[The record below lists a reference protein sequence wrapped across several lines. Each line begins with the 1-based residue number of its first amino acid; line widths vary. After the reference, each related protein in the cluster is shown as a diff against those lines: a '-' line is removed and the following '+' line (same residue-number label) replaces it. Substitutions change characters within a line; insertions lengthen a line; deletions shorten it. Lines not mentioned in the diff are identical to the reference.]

1 VTNYGR
7 LKILIYYLPTPNR
20 PDKVKQKKPNLRFA
34 LIAALS
40 ILSLTSIG
48 RGVLKHRAQTSKNKN
63 TIRFSAA
70 ESRNWGIA
78 NTRGDSHIHALD
90 AWKLEQ
96 GSKRILVA
104 VIDTGIDPN
113 HPDLKANIYRNQK
126 GHYGWNFVTNQPDPF
141 DDHGHGTHVA
151 GIVGAT
157 ANAATGVSGVSQH
170 VSIMAVKYYSDRNS
184 GAVNLKNTIKAI
196 EYAVNEGAR
205 IINYSGGGPEFSR
218 DEYLAIKRAEEKG
231 VMFIA
236 AAGNERQ
243 NTDLPAN
250 YYYPSAYRLPNIL
263 SVAATDVYSN
273 LLRSSNW
280 GAERVDIA
288 APGENIYSTLPNN
301 RYGYMSGTS
310 QATAFVTGVA
320 ALILSARPELK
331 PFEVRE
337 VIRNSADSLSQLKVK
352 VASGG
357 KLNAYKSLL
366 ALGLGP
372 NSKPN
377 APSPRTNRLLAERRE
392 PSLGKKLSRLILETN

>member
-1 VTNYGR
+1 MEYKKRQPSR
-7 LKILIYYLPTPNR
+7 LKLIVFTAIS
-20 PDKVKQKKPNLRFA
+20 V
-34 LIAALS
+34 LS
-40 ILSLTSIG
+40 VTSIG
-48 RGVLKHRAQTSKNKN
+48 RSLLKKNKRASQSEIN
-63 TIRFSAA
+63 FHAN

-78 NTRGDSHIHALD
+78 NTRTDAHIHAID
-90 AWKLEQ
+90 AWKIER

-113 HPDLKANIYRNQK
+113 HPALKNNIYRNNK

-151 GIVGAT
+151 GIVGAV
-157 ANAATGVSGVSQH
+157 ANPKTGVSGVAQN
-170 VSIMAVKYYSDRNS
+170 VSIMAVKYYSERNS
-184 GAVNLKNTIKAI
+184 GPLNLKNTIRAI
-196 EYAVNEGAR
+196 EYAVQEGAR

-218 DEYLAIKRAEEKG
+218 EEYLAIKKAEEKG
-231 VMFIA
+231 VLFVA

-243 NTDLPAN
+243 NTDLPLN

-263 SVAATDVYSN
+263 SVSAIDMYKQ

-280 GAERVDIA
+280 GQERVDIA

-320 ALILSARPELK
+320 ALILSARPDLK

-337 VIRNSADSLSQLKVK
+337 IIRNSADVVTNLKAK

-357 KLNAYKSLL
+357 TLNAFSALS
-366 ALGLGP
+366 ALGL
-372 NSKPN
+372 
-377 APSPRTNRLLAERRE
+377 APSNSPHPRTNRLLAER
-392 PSLGKKLSRLILETN
+392 K